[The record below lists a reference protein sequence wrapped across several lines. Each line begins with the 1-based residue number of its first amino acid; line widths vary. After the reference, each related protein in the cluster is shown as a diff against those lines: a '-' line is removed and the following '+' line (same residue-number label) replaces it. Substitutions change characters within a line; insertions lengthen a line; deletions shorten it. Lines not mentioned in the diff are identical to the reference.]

1 MKRWLEGQIIACIR
15 SNEMAARLQR
25 EAMENKWSNA
35 TFERKNHEPII
46 LLYIHRSQESPTFHS
61 ICRGPEIPPTNRS
74 MIARFR
80 MSRYARRRWSWRCF
94 ANTMIVKRLKMTMI
108 RDSVVIRTTHGMQAG
123 AERGAEVGVSLVL
136 VSIRLRVAYHNA
148 NQTWKFTKKNSK
160 NSSTLFL
167 TIEMLDKFLTDAGRQ
182 FQILGPW

>member
-1 MKRWLEGQIIACIR
+1 MKRCLEGQIIACIR

-25 EAMENKWSNA
+25 EAMENKWSIE
-35 TFERKNHEPII
+35 TFKTKNHESVI
-46 LLYIHRSQESPTFHS
+46 LLYIQRSQESPTFHS

-80 MSRYARRRWSWRCF
+80 MSRYARRRWSWRCI
-94 ANTMIVKRLKMTMI
+94 ANTLIVKRLKMTMI

-148 NQTWKFTKKNSK
+148 NQTWKFTRNNNLVKDNFP
-160 NSSTLFL
+160 LF
-167 TIEMLDKFLTDAGRQ
+167 
-182 FQILGPW
+182 

>member
-80 MSRYARRRWSWRCF
+80 MSRYGRRRWSWRCF

>member
-1 MKRWLEGQIIACIR
+1 MKRCLEGQIIACIR

-25 EAMENKWSNA
+25 EAMENKWSNE
-35 TFERKNHEPII
+35 TFKRKNHEPII

-80 MSRYARRRWSWRCF
+80 MSRYGRRRWSWRCF

-136 VSIRLRVAYHNA
+136 VSIRLRVALPHA
-148 NQTWKFTKKNSK
+148 NQTWKFTRNNNLVKGNFP
-160 NSSTLFL
+160 LF
-167 TIEMLDKFLTDAGRQ
+167 
-182 FQILGPW
+182 

>member
-25 EAMENKWSNA
+25 EAMENKCSIEI
-35 TFERKNHEPII
+35 FKRKSHEPFIV
-46 LLYIHRSQESPTFHS
+46 LYIQRSQESPTFHS

-94 ANTMIVKRLKMTMI
+94 ANTMIVKRLRMTMI
-108 RDSVVIRTTHGMQAG
+108 RDSVVIRTTHGMHAG
-123 AERGAEVGVSLVL
+123 AERGAEVEVSLVL

-148 NQTWKFTKKNSK
+148 NQTWKFISNSNLVK
-160 NSSTLFL
+160 HNFPLFN
-167 TIEMLDKFLTDAGRQ
+167 DARRRQ
-182 FQILGPW
+182 ETTRLI

>member
-15 SNEMAARLQR
+15 SNEMVARLQR
-25 EAMENKWSNA
+25 EAMENKWSNE
-35 TFERKNHEPII
+35 TFKRKNHEPII

-80 MSRYARRRWSWRCF
+80 MSRYGRRRWSWRCF

-108 RDSVVIRTTHGMQAG
+108 RDSVVIRTTHGMQTG

-136 VSIRLRVAYHNA
+136 VSIRLRVAYYNA
-148 NQTWKFTKKNSK
+148 NQTWKFTRNSNLVK
-160 NSSTLFL
+160 DNFPLF
-167 TIEMLDKFLTDAGRQ
+167 
-182 FQILGPW
+182 

>member
-1 MKRWLEGQIIACIR
+1 MKRCREGQIIACIR
-15 SNEMAARLQR
+15 SNEMVARLQR
-25 EAMENKWSNA
+25 EAMKNKWSNEIFK
-35 TFERKNHEPII
+35 TKNHEPVI
-46 LLYIHRSQESPTFHS
+46 LLYIQRSQESPTFHS

-148 NQTWKFTKKNSK
+148 NQTWKFARNSNLVK
-160 NSSTLFL
+160 DNFPLF
-167 TIEMLDKFLTDAGRQ
+167 
-182 FQILGPW
+182 

>member
-1 MKRWLEGQIIACIR
+1 MKRCLEGQIIACIR

-25 EAMENKWSNA
+25 EAMENKWSIE
-35 TFERKNHEPII
+35 TFKTKNHEPVI
-46 LLYIHRSQESPTFHS
+46 LLYIQRSQESPTFHS

-80 MSRYARRRWSWRCF
+80 MSRYARRRWSWRCI
-94 ANTMIVKRLKMTMI
+94 ANTMIVKKLKMTMI

-148 NQTWKFTKKNSK
+148 NQTWKFTRNSNLVK
-160 NSSTLFL
+160 DNFPLF
-167 TIEMLDKFLTDAGRQ
+167 
-182 FQILGPW
+182 